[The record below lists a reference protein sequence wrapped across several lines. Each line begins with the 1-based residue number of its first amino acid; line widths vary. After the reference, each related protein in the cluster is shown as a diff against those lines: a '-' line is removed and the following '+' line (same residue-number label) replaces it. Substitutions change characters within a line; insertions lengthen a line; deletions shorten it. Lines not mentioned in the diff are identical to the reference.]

1 MASDDNGDDKTEDP
15 TDRRRTQA
23 REQGNIAKSSDV
35 TAAIV
40 LLAATIGLY
49 ALAPLIGETLLG
61 VMRGSLA
68 GPPPATMDRISAS
81 LKLQQIGL
89 AIGAVLVPMLLLM
102 MGGSLGA
109 NLAQVG
115 ILWAPEVLQPKF
127 GRINPLSGFGRLF
140 SLQSTMRLVGSLIKI
155 AVIATVATLFLQS
168 HRDELL
174 GLGALELSQ
183 LLAIAGRLICELGL
197 YLSLSLITIAVVDYG
212 YQWWQH
218 EQDLRMTKQE
228 MREELKE
235 MDGNP
240 QMRAKRKEAHRKLAE
255 ARDLGAV
262 STADVVITNPTHIA
276 VAIKYDPDTM
286 PAPTVVAKGMG
297 DIAAQIRL
305 IAARNGIPIIERK
318 PLARSLYKQ
327 VKVGRTIPPDL
338 YEAFVEILAYVYRL
352 TGKRPPS
359 L

>member
-1 MASDDNGDDKTEDP
+1 MATDDGGEDKTEDP
-15 TDRRRTQA
+15 TDRRRSQA

-35 TAAIV
+35 TAAAV

-49 ALAPLIGETLLG
+49 ALAPLIGESLLG
-61 VMRGSLA
+61 LMRGALA
-68 GPPPATMDRISAS
+68 TPPPATVDRISAS

-89 AIGAVLVPMLLLM
+89 AIGMVLVPMLLLV

-115 ILWAPEVLQPKF
+115 FLWSPEVIQPNF

-155 AVIATVATLFLQS
+155 TVVASVATLFLQS
-168 HRDELL
+168 HREELL
-174 GLGALELSQ
+174 GLGELELSQ
-183 LLAIAGRLICELGL
+183 LLAIAGRLLCELGL
-197 YLSLSLITIAVVDYG
+197 YLSLALISIAVLDYG

-228 MREELKE
+228 LREELKE

-240 QMRAKRKEAHRKLAE
+240 QMRAKRKEAHRKLAD

-297 DIAAQIRL
+297 EIAAQIRL
-305 IAARNGIPIIERK
+305 LAARHGIPIIERK
-318 PLARSLYKQ
+318 PLARTLYKQ